1 MPGQIQLARYEQSP
15 LAQRPIKKFAAVVA
29 VLAAS
34 AVGAASV
41 IVVAAVVA
49 AAAAATAVFYYV
61 FVLVMVIIFPVP
73 VHDVMTT
80 RTLSLPIS
88 SLLLLRFVVAILCG
102 VCARLPAQEHHYCS
116 CSVEA
121 GNIGAA

>member
-15 LAQRPIKKFAAVVA
+15 LAQRPIKKIAAVVA

-49 AAAAATAVFYYV
+49 AAAAAAVFYYV
-61 FVLVMVIIFPVP
+61 FALVMVIIFPVP

>member
-73 VHDVMTT
+73 VHDVMRT

-88 SLLLLRFVVAILCG
+88 SLLLRFVVAILCG